1 MLAAIVDDLLPS
13 LIDLRR
19 DLHRHPELGFREFE
33 TTKRIVA
40 ALESFDVPATI
51 RDAGTGAWTEMGEGR
66 RTIAYRADIDG
77 LPLEEETDVAFASEN
92 PGVMH
97 ACGHDAH
104 TAIGVGVAATLARV
118 GALPGRVR
126 FVFQPAEEVFPG
138 GAEAMLAEGILDGV
152 DHVIAMHVDPSLATG
167 CIGLRPGPIT
177 SSSDR
182 FAITLRGPGGHTSR
196 PHESPDTIFAAGK
209 IITELEGLLSRH
221 IDARTPRAVVF
232 GAVRG
237 GEAVNVIPSTVLL
250 TGTVRVAGLTL
261 WGTIGDLLVDLVHQ
275 IVKPTGVEAEV
286 VYERGLGPVDNDPE
300 VVWAIEQAA
309 GKVLSPHSI
318 LSTHTSMG
326 AEDFSVFTSAIPGAL
341 IRLGCKM
348 DGRATTLHSAR
359 FDLDEDA
366 IRVGTLVGAASV
378 LHLLDG

>member
-19 DLHRHPELGFREFE
+19 DLHRHPELGFKEFE

-51 RDAGTGAWTEMGEGR
+51 RQSGTGAWTEMGEGN

-77 LPLEEETDVAFASEN
+77 LPLEEEADVPFASEN

-118 GALPGRVR
+118 GKLSGRVR
-126 FVFQPAEEVFPG
+126 FAFQPAEEVFPG

-182 FAITLRGPGGHTSR
+182 FTITLRGPGGHTSR

-209 IITELEGLLSRH
+209 VITELEGLLSRH
-221 IDARTPRAVVF
+221 IDARTPRAIVF

-237 GEAVNVIPSTVLL
+237 GEAVNVIPSVVRL

-261 WGTIGDLLVDLVHQ
+261 WGTIGDLLADLVHQ

-286 VYERGLGPVDNDPE
+286 VYERGLGPVVNDPE
-300 VVWAIEQAA
+300 VVWAIEHAA
-309 GKVLSPHSI
+309 AKVLSPHSV

-378 LHLLDG
+378 LQLLDG